1 MSASRGELRV
11 AQGCVEDAA
20 THVAVGGVLE
30 YLRGEFLPQ
39 QLHDALGDVD
49 PTIYREREREG

>member
-49 PTIYREREREG
+49 PTI